1 VRIVIPI
8 GLLKGLV
15 EAINKIM
22 DRVDVEEMKRLYH
35 STGFK
40 GRIEV
45 ENTEILFIVREV
57 KE

>member
-1 VRIVIPI
+1 MIPI